1 MLRSDNIITTI
12 PSIDDIQIYTGNEIT
27 PELTGYDDVKMLI
40 SGDISG
46 TETGTYYMTI
56 TPNKYCKWYDGT
68 IESKEIEWVIDYPP
82 FTVTSDNR
90 SMIGYTDEISELII
104 PETFTT
110 DDGLAY
116 KVTSIG
122 DSAFYNC
129 DSLTSVTIPD
139 SVTSIGDSA
148 FEGCTGLTTVNYT
161 GSEEEWNNITIGS
174 SNDLLIN
181 ATKVYNYTI

>member
-1 MLRSDNIITTI
+1 
-12 PSIDDIQIYTGNEIT
+12 
-27 PELTGYDDVKMLI
+27 
-40 SGDISG
+40 
-46 TETGTYYMTI
+46 
-56 TPNKYCKWYDGT
+56 
-68 IESKEIEWVIDYPP
+68 
-82 FTVTSDNR
+82 
-90 SMIGYTDEISELII
+90 LII

-116 KVTSIG
+116 KVTSTG